1 MAKARRG
8 SLVHQMAV
16 VDLGE
21 VKAPTRRGSLVQKL
35 RGVLGKQ
42 STITRTKV
50 TKSSS
55 SSSCS
60 SPEVLVTETSYRVVI
75 LGQGGVGKTAIVSQF
90 LYDSFPSG
98 YTATVDEM
106 YQGEFTIGGTTIT
119 LDIQDTGG
127 AYKDDFPAMLTCSL
141 ASASAAILVYSVED
155 AGTFDE
161 VSRLR
166 DLVHQQRGEEL
177 PLVIVGNKTDLVRQI
192 PIEEV
197 EATVLCDW
205 ENGFVECSA
214 KDNTNIPAIF
224 RALLVQAKSSLVVQ
238 SSTKVP
244 PAAMRR
250 RQSLPQLPA
259 FTLQPSPSP
268 SRSSSPGTG
277 KRRGSLIPME
287 LPFRSASGSNS
298 PRGSGKR
305 RGSIVSLGLGLG
317 PSASGATSPNGSGK
331 RRGSLVSLGLSLGPS
346 ASGATS
352 PKGNGKRRGSL
363 VAPGLGLSSSSSG
376 SLKSGKRRGSLL
388 PSDTV

>member
-1 MAKARRG
+1 MSRRS
-8 SLVHQMAV
+8 SLVHQMAM
-16 VDLGE
+16 VDLEE
-21 VKAPTRRGSLVQKL
+21 VKAPPRRASLVQKL

-42 STITRTKV
+42 ILT
-50 TKSSS
+50 SSS
-55 SSSCS
+55 STSCS
-60 SPEVLVTETSYRVVI
+60 SPEVLVTKTSYRVVI
-75 LGQGGVGKTAIVSQF
+75 LGQGGVGKTAIISQF
-90 LYDSFPSG
+90 LYDSFPLG

-127 AYKDDFPAMLTCSL
+127 AYKDDFPAMLACSL

-224 RALLVQAKSSLVVQ
+224 RALLVQAQSSLVDQ
-238 SSTKVP
+238 PSTKVP
-244 PAAMRR
+244 PAMRR

-259 FTLQPSPSP
+259 FTLQP
-268 SRSSSPGTG
+268 PGARPPATG
-277 KRRGSLIPME
+277 KRRGSLIPVD
-287 LPFRSASGSNS
+287 LPFGSSSRSSS

-305 RGSIVSLGLGLG
+305 RGSIISLGLGLG
-317 PSASGATSPNGSGK
+317 TSD
-331 RRGSLVSLGLSLGPS
+331 
-346 ASGATS
+346 SGATS
-352 PKGNGKRRGSL
+352 PKEGGKRQGSP
-363 VAPGLGLSSSSSG
+363 VCPVLGLPGSPSG
-376 SLKSGKRRGSLL
+376 SIKAGQRHR
-388 PSDTV
+388 DTVWTQ